1 MRLSDRIRI
10 PLPRGRDRP
19 DAEAFFDWI
28 TLYLCFL
35 PCSVVPIPHRVY
47 ISTCS
52 HEVSV
57 PQQAGA
63 GHNKSLWSFVP
74 HCSAWCARC
83 DALDVINPEVT
94 AHLASRARSSSQ
106 YGALPFL
113 GIHAESMHTAREHET
128 RREDWRTGQRPHCR
142 VVALFTFPRTLRYI
156 STPHTSKCYLLY
168 RPPPAVVR
176 VPFQLATQELPPL
189 SKP

>member
-1 MRLSDRIRI
+1 MRLSDRIRS

-128 RREDWRTGQRPHCR
+128 REGGQANGATSALQSRGFVYFPTHFKVHKHSSHKQMLSFVQTTTRRRPR
-142 VVALFTFPRTLRYI
+142 
-156 STPHTSKCYLLY
+156 
-168 RPPPAVVR
+168 
-176 VPFQLATQELPPL
+176 PL
-189 SKP
+189 SVSHARATSPL